1 MGVVGLRQSLVS
13 AAVLDGLVLLRVLL
27 GPLAMFRVTI
37 IHSAFD
43 SHISR

>member
-1 MGVVGLRQSLVS
+1 MEVVGLRRSMVS
-13 AAVLDGLVLLRVLL
+13 AAVLDGLVLQRVLL
-27 GPLAMFRVTI
+27 GPLATFRVTI